1 MDGATSPPVSLMTGV
16 LAGMAGALEDLD
28 PAERARVRAL
38 LAAIRRTVNAERDD
52 R

>member
-1 MDGATSPPVSLMTGV
+1 MTPTPAPTGYMGAV
-16 LAGMAGALEDLD
+16 LASMAGALEGLD

-38 LAAIRRTVNAERDD
+38 LADIRRTVNAERDD